1 MTENLG
7 GLGSLEGMDAQV
19 PQISCQKVFLS
30 WLQLHQKW
38 PQGLSI
44 PCSLHDDGKFGRFGQ
59 SRRYGCTSVSKRS
72 FCLIPKMAPKARL
85 ALSSELKNLTIC
97 LVLWIFIFSFWF
109 WISNFILQKK
119 MKRVN
124 AQTGQCCVFNFW
136 IFVHNN
142 CENANIGQKDSST
155 TNNVFFCQP

>member
-1 MTENLG
+1 MPKKRNVSRILACNNHLSTRCMMTENFG
-7 GLGSLEGMDAQV
+7 GLGSLEGMAAQK

-44 PCSLHDDGKFGRFGQ
+44 PCLQHDDGKVGRFRQ

-85 ALSSELKNLTIC
+85 ALSSELKKSNNLPC
-97 LVLWIFIFSFWF
+97 SLNLYFL
-109 WISNFILQKK
+109 ILILDFQFYFTKK
-119 MKRVN
+119 KWN
-124 AQTGQCCVFNFW
+124 A
-136 IFVHNN
+136 
-142 CENANIGQKDSST
+142 
-155 TNNVFFCQP
+155 